1 MKFTPSTTYNLIN
14 KSTARELVYN
24 IYMRETTNLSG
35 SLSLDNWTDV
45 TEYIIDLPDISA
57 KLEYNVGNYT
67 ADGVSLTG
75 FDIPFWRSK
84 FTDVKMDDD
93 GIYFEFKITV
103 TPKLGSIVAEV
114 ITPFFGFMNQ
124 DGMTY
129 DDGKNTVKFS
139 VYTQELLAD
148 KTPAYTMYTQYIY
161 DTLRSGSVLILPR
174 IPSLYVKD
182 ANYNSLPL
190 KTGLHKL
197 TYDADAETLQ
207 LDDGAAYFITSSESV
222 FVLGDANDSDR
233 DLFGDTQQ
241 LQIYR
246 EGSIVENQNTTMT
259 EYLIVTS
266 QSAVLPQQTYYSM
279 DLQKTLLRIY
289 TKIGCQYTASDDFI
303 IRSWD
308 GGKRYSY
315 INTPPDD
322 DVSVKV
328 ATAFTHDQTS
338 SAYVGIGN
346 KIYETDLTCSA
357 YTLVASCSSNTDDV
371 IMRLLWNENTDYLW
385 AYYWELSS
393 GIARFRPIKRTGV
406 LGGYTYTHR
415 PLPTNTGSFTYAKES
430 NICVYNFEYGLT
442 QVHGLLAVQDLEDS
456 GNQPS
461 VDNGQGLYIFREDVA
476 TPSAYR
482 IDDKIDDISAEPESF
497 NCKCLHQY
505 DRKAFV
511 IAELSIGS
519 YLYASTAQ
527 PNNGGLWGGLSW
539 VDGDYVTGS
548 GKEFIGQS
556 SPPYIANNPMV
567 WNKNSFEDGFYYY
580 FISGSGN
587 YHPTSVQ
594 QIRRTSGSI
603 NQLIH
608 DFPRGDYEYVGGQA
622 SYGYPV
628 DPSATESRIAMILRN
643 KNDVTENLL
652 TEVFYTYALG
662 NVTSSYIIPQTFSYM
677 LSYLDDTYYFLDPV
691 GQMYNITNIPRLFI
705 ASNFQYAELSLREYL
720 NKLLSAFNLLG
731 TINSNKKALVYRRT
745 NESGSVVFSGYSSSL
760 STENT
765 IDYSMNYENYKSAK
779 IVNLTAE
786 DGKPTSYDGTN
797 FDVGYF
803 SNTRA
808 VDVSSEVI
816 PKILAKDLA
825 AHFYNF
831 FSADRSIVKISSP
844 DMLYQY
850 EPFDACNISLASTK
864 TAINKTG
871 IIYSTSFKKDG
882 TTQMEVLI
890 NTAADEPPL
899 SLPGEVIQ

>member
-1 MKFTPSTTYNLIN
+1 MKFTPSTTYTLIN

-114 ITPFFGFMNQ
+114 ITPFFGFMNK

-197 TYDADAETLQ
+197 TYDADEETLQ
-207 LDDGAAYFITSSESV
+207 LDDGAPYFITSSESV

-266 QSAVLPQQTYYSM
+266 QSATLPHQPYYSM
-279 DLQKTLLRIY
+279 DLQKTLFRIY
-289 TKIGCQYTASDDFI
+289 TKMGCEYTASDDFM

-308 GGKRYSY
+308 GGKRYAY

-328 ATAFTHDQTS
+328 ATAFTHDLTS
-338 SAYVGIGN
+338 SAYVGVGN
-346 KIYETDLTCSA
+346 KIYETDLSCSA

-385 AYYWELSS
+385 AYYWHA
-393 GIARFRPIKRTGV
+393 GIGRFRPIKRTGV
-406 LGGYTYTHR
+406 LGGYSYAHR
-415 PLPTNTGSFTYAKES
+415 PLPTNTGSFIYAKES
-430 NICVYNFEYGLT
+430 NICVYNFSYGG
-442 QVHGLLAVQDLEDS
+442 VVEIHGLLVVQDLEDS
-456 GNQPS
+456 GNNPA

-482 IDDKIDDISAEPESF
+482 IDDKITGISDDPVCF
-497 NCKCLHQY
+497 NCKCLHYY
-505 DRKAFV
+505 DRDAYV
-511 IAELSIGS
+511 IADTYTGGEL
-519 YLYASTAQ
+519 YMATAQ
-527 PNNGGLWGGLSW
+527 PNNAGLWGGLSW
-539 VDGDYVTGS
+539 TVGDYITGS
-548 GKEFIGQS
+548 GTQLL
-556 SPPYIANNPMV
+556 IANNPMV
-567 WNKNSFEDGFYYY
+567 WNQNSFEGGYYYY
-580 FISGSGN
+580 FISGSGT
-587 YHPTSVQ
+587 YHPTSIQ
-594 QIRRTSGSI
+594 QIRRTYGAT
-603 NQLIH
+603 NELIH
-608 DFPRGDYEYVGGQA
+608 DFPKGNYEYVGGQA
-622 SYGYPV
+622 SYGYPTIQT
-628 DPSATESRIAMILRN
+628 ATESRTAMILRN

-652 TEVFYTYALG
+652 TEAFYTNALG
-662 NVTSSYIIPQTFSYM
+662 NVTSSYVIPQTFSYM
-677 LSYLDDTYYFLDPV
+677 FSYLGDTYYFIDPV
-691 GQMYNITNIPRLFI
+691 GQMYNITVNPRLFI
-705 ASNFQYAELSLREYL
+705 APNFQYAELSLREYL
-720 NKLLSAFNLLG
+720 NKLLSSFNLLG
-731 TINSNKKALVYRRT
+731 TINSNKKAKVYRRT
-745 NESGSVVFSGYSSSL
+745 NESGSLVFSGYSASL
-760 STENT
+760 NTENT
-765 IDYSMNYENYKSAK
+765 TEYTVNYENYKSAK

-803 SNTRA
+803 SNTRT
-808 VDVSSEVI
+808 VDVSSEII
-816 PKILAKDLA
+816 PKILTQDLA

-831 FSADRSIVKISSP
+831 FATDRSIVKISSP

-850 EPFDACNISLASTK
+850 EPFDACSISLST
-864 TAINKTG
+864 TNLGVNKTG
-871 IIYSTSFKKDG
+871 VIYSTSFKKDG
-882 TTQMEVLI
+882 STQLEVLVSSAI
-890 NTAADEPPL
+890 DEPPL
-899 SLPGEVIQ
+899 YIPVEVIP